1 MHAIIKLSG
10 RQYCVSP
17 DETIKVGK
25 LSAEP
30 GDDVVITDVIMIT
43 DGDNTEIGTPLVDYK
58 VRLEV
63 IEHGRD
69 RKLITSRFVRRG
81 GVRKKRGHRQHY
93 SMVKVKSI
101 EQGA

>member
-1 MHAIIKLSG
+1 MYAIIKISG
-10 RQYCVSP
+10 RQYCVTP
-17 DETIKVGK
+17 DETLKVGK
-25 LSAEP
+25 LNAEP
-30 GDDVVITDVIMIT
+30 GDDVVVTDVIMIA

-69 RKLITSRFVRRG
+69 RKLMTHRFVRLG